1 MKLFSRR
8 PTQTQAAV
16 VDVNNDGS
24 YKDVRKTIQT
34 LDRLRSLI
42 LDAYNQSLALES
54 LTQSIDKKA
63 PLWNETSLMEVI
75 NSITGLLYTTDKVEV
90 NAAIKEL
97 DKHIAELRQL

>member
-8 PTQTQAAV
+8 PVQAAV
-16 VDVNNDGS
+16 VEVNNDGS

-54 LTQSIDKKA
+54 LAQSIDKKA
-63 PLWNETSLMEVI
+63 PIWNESSLLDVI
-75 NSITGLLYTTDKVEV
+75 NSITGLLYTTDKAEV

-97 DKHIAELRQL
+97 DAHIAKLRK

>member
-8 PTQTQAAV
+8 PVQAAV

-34 LDRLRSLI
+34 LDRLRSLV

-54 LTQSIDKKA
+54 LAQSIDKKA
-63 PLWNETSLMEVI
+63 PIWNESSLLDVI
-75 NSITGLLYTTDKVEV
+75 NSITGLLYTTDKAEV

-97 DKHIAELRQL
+97 DAHIAKLRK

>member
-16 VDVNNDGS
+16 VDVNSDGS

-54 LTQSIDKKA
+54 LAQSIDKKA
-63 PLWNETSLMEVI
+63 PIWNESSLLDVI
-75 NSITGLLYTTDKVEV
+75 NSITGLLYTTDKAEV

-97 DKHIAELRQL
+97 DAHIARLRK

>member
-1 MKLFSRR
+1 MKLFSRK
-8 PTQTQAAV
+8 PVQAAV

-34 LDRLRSLI
+34 LDRLRSLV

-54 LTQSIDKKA
+54 LAQSIDKKA
-63 PLWNETSLMEVI
+63 PLWNESSLLDVI
-75 NSITGLLYTTDKVEV
+75 NSITGLLYTTDKAEI

-97 DKHIAELRQL
+97 DAHIAKLRK

>member
-8 PTQTQAAV
+8 PVQAAV
-16 VDVNNDGS
+16 VEVNNDGS

-34 LDRLRSLI
+34 LDRLRSLV

-54 LTQSIDKKA
+54 LAQSIDKKA
-63 PLWNETSLMEVI
+63 PLWNESSLLDVI
-75 NSITGLLYTTDKVEV
+75 NSITGLLYTTDKAEV

-97 DKHIAELRQL
+97 DAHIAKLRK